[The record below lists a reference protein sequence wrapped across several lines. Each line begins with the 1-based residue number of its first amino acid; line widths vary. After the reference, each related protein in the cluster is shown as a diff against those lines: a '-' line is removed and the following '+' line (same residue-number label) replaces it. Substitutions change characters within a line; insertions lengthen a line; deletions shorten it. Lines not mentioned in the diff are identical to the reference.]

1 MVEKRNSSENVSQKS
16 LSPLERKILELLW
29 KKGKGHVLEIYL
41 SLRKKNTIAHTSV
54 AVLLDRLHEKKL
66 VTRAVER
73 CKGGFR
79 YLYYPTSKKEDY
91 HKAVVQTAV
100 DTLIERFGNT
110 ATTYFHERFGRK
122 R

>member
-1 MVEKRNSSENVSQKS
+1 MKRIQNNNKLSQKA
-16 LSPLERKILELLW
+16 LSPLERKILEVLW
-29 KKGKGHVLEIYL
+29 KKGKGHVRDIYW
-41 SLRKKNTIAHTSV
+41 SLKNKNKVAHTSV

-66 VTRAVER
+66 VSRAVER

-79 YLYYPTSKKEDY
+79 YLYYPTSKKEEY

-110 ATTYFHERFGRK
+110 ATTYFHERFGK
-122 R
+122 KK